1 MRFVTGHIYL
11 PETWNFIIYNYQ
23 LQKKEEKANELM
35 VNFILIVFA
44 LIEQNI
50 NIGLKKIPGEK
61 DVIINHEWNENV
73 FVV

>member
-23 LQKKEEKANELM
+23 LQKMEEKANELM

-50 NIGLKKIPGEK
+50 NIGLKNTRRKRRHYK
-61 DVIINHEWNENV
+61 S
-73 FVV
+73 

>member
-50 NIGLKKIPGEK
+50 NIGLKKYPEK
-61 DVIINHEWNENV
+61 KTSL
-73 FVV
+73 